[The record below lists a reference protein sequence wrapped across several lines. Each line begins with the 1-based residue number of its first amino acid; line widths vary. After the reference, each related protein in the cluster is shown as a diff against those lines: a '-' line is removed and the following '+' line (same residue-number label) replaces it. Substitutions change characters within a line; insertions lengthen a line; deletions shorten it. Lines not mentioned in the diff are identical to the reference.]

1 MKRIRRTKRTGDTR
15 RARATAIVEFA
26 VVTPLLLTLV
36 FGIIEYGYV
45 FMVRQSLTNAARDAC
60 RVAVLQTSGAPFTE
74 VYTRVDE
81 MMAVTGLTGYTTTLT
96 HWTDADPSESV
107 TVTIPFA
114 DVSLM
119 GNFFGVRTGNLEGSC
134 SMRKEG
140 VAIGGGS

>member
-1 MKRIRRTKRTGDTR
+1 MKMIRGKKRFRDHR

-26 VVTPLLLTLV
+26 VVTPLLLTMV

-60 RVAVLQTSGAPFTE
+60 RVAVLQSTDSP
-74 VYTRVDE
+74 YTQTYARADE
-81 MMAVTGLTGYTTTLT
+81 MMAVTGLTTYTTTLT
-96 HWTDADPSESV
+96 HWTSADPTESV
-107 TVTIPFA
+107 TISIPFA

-119 GNFFGVRTGNLEGSC
+119 GNFFGVRTGNLQGTC

-140 VAIGGGS
+140 VVTGGGS

>member
-1 MKRIRRTKRTGDTR
+1 MKSGDPR

-26 VVTPLLLTLV
+26 VVTPLLLTIV

-60 RVAVLQTSGAPFTE
+60 RVAVLQSTDVPYTE
-74 VYTRVDE
+74 VYARADE
-81 MMAVTGLTGYTTTLT
+81 MMAVTGLKTYTTTLA
-96 HWTDADPSESV
+96 HWTPADPTESV
-107 TVTIPFA
+107 TISIPFA

-119 GNFFGVRTGNLEGSC
+119 GNFFGVRTGDLQGTC

-140 VAIGGGS
+140 VVTSGAS